1 MTTTQPH
8 HGNPHR
14 TTPAPQGTEA
24 GEWHQGTT
32 PTYRVIYGTART
44 IPGRPD
50 VTIQPT
56 AIQHAD
62 GSIDAGEI
70 EPPGV
75 HVEVGTSPLT
85 VDQARRLAA
94 EVMAAADHLAALAAE
109 MNFWEWGPKFCN
121 LPNHLGS
128 GPELGHPLDRV
139 GLVEIVDH
147 LTRRISGPGALR
159 HALAA
164 TDPARLTPTDRDT
177 MLELIQRS
185 ERLELE
191 AMESRRAARGAASID
206 ADREGQQ

>member
-1 MTTTQPH
+1 MTIVH
-8 HGNPHR
+8 PHR

-32 PTYRVIYGTART
+32 PTYRLIYGTART

-50 VTIQPT
+50 VTIQHT
-56 AIQHAD
+56 AVQHPD

-75 HVEVGTSPLT
+75 HVEVGTIPLT
-85 VDQARRLAA
+85 VEQARRLAA
-94 EVMAAADHLAALAAE
+94 EVMAAADHLAALA
-109 MNFWEWGPKFCN
+109 
-121 LPNHLGS
+121 
-128 GPELGHPLDRV
+128 GPEPGHPLDRF

-147 LTRRISGPGALR
+147 ITRRISGPGALR

-191 AMESRRAARGAASID
+191 AMESRRAERLID
-206 ADREGQQ
+206 